1 MRGHTGAIMTMG
13 QGTIVGIS
21 NKQKINTK
29 SSTEAEL
36 VGIDEPLPLIL
47 WSRTFAKAQGIEI
60 KDNILYQDNM
70 SAIRMEKYGKRSC
83 TKRTR
88 HINIR
93 YFFICDKVNKKEVS
107 IEYCPTTE
115 MIADYFS
122 KPLGGSQFRKM
133 RNLVLGIN
141 EKDMPDYRSSYHQ
154 ATQKWY
160 QRNHPNQSPMT
171 GEPVNNE

>member
-1 MRGHTGAIMTMG
+1 VDAAFAAHNDMRGHSGAIMTMG

-29 SSTEAEL
+29 STTEAEL
-36 VGIDEPLPLIL
+36 VGVDEPLSLIL
-47 WSRTFAKAQGIEI
+47 WSRMFAEAQGMRI

-70 SAIRMEKYGKRSC
+70 SAIRMERYGKRSC

-93 YFFICDKVNKKEVS
+93 YFFICDKVNNS
-107 IEYCPTTE
+107 PTTE

-133 RNLVLGIN
+133 RNLVLGID
-141 EKDMPDYRSSYHQ
+141 EKDMSDYRFSY
-154 ATQKWY
+154 
-160 QRNHPNQSPMT
+160 RNHPN
-171 GEPVNNE
+171 